1 MEFMY
6 LSRRPPPQLR
16 RYAESVWYARGWI
29 DYPRERIAPTG
40 STVAVVVLGA
50 PIREVPDDGRGV
62 PYVADRGFLLGP
74 HDRPVV
80 NEPTGETHCVGVV
93 TSALGC
99 RAVFGVDPAPL
110 RGRVVDLDVVW
121 PRAVALR
128 RTLLGLADAEASIE
142 AVCAALVEGLGPE
155 RQGITRIAAAVQA
168 LEDDPCRSIA
178 DLAARLGVSHGFLDR
193 EFTAIVG
200 LSPRSLSRILRL
212 RMLLAGLDV
221 YGPVDWTALA
231 VRLGWFDQSHLIRD
245 FKRHTG
251 VTPSQYVAAQRGEF
265 TPDQAEPGFV
275 PER

>member
-16 RYAESVWYARGWI
+16 RYVESVWYARGRI

-50 PIREVPDDGRGV
+50 PIREVPDDGRGL

-93 TSALGC
+93 TSAVGC

-110 RGRVVDLDVVW
+110 RGRVVDLDIAW

-128 RTLLGLADAEASIE
+128 RTLLGLADTEASID
-142 AVCAALVEGLGPE
+142 AVCSALVEGLGPE
-155 RQGITRIAAAVQA
+155 RQGITRIAAAVRA

-221 YGPVDWTALA
+221 YGPVDWTAQA